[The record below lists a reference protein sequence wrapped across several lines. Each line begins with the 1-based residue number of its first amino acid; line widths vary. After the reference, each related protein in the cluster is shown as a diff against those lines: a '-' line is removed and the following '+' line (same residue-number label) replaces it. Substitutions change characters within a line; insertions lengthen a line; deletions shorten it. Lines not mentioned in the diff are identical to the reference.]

1 MTHFG
6 IRFSALATKLSKVA
20 FCVMAVALGITACSK
35 GGGEADPSF
44 FTQKGCVQCHSVS
57 AFGLT
62 SAAQIGPDLS
72 DAVDD
77 VPRRFGKSL
86 EEFLANPTGT
96 MQVVLSSQIKLTDAE
111 KQQAIKL
118 IKLANEKKKA
128 GK

>member
-1 MTHFG
+1 MNHLLQQFL
-6 IRFSALATKLSKVA
+6 SLPATKLIKLGCCA
-20 FCVMAVALGITACSK
+20 LAVGFGLTAC
-35 GGGEADPSF
+35 GGGNQPDPSF

-96 MQVVLSSQIKLTDAE
+96 MQMVLSSQIKLTDAE
-111 KQQAIKL
+111 KAQAIAL
-118 IKLANEKKKA
+118 IKLANEKKKS